1 MVWNFSSPKN
11 LKLLTGC
18 GGLQVGMGFAR
29 DDVEVAYAM
38 FDCNLDSCATYLLQE
53 RERMAAADMG
63 DFY

>member
-1 MVWNFSSPKN
+1 MVVGTW
-11 LKLLTGC
+11 
-18 GGLQVGMGFAR
+18 QVGMGFTR

-53 RERMAAADMG
+53 RERMAAVDMG